1 MEAVGAR
8 AATRGGPGGTDSVG
22 KGERRGRKVTR
33 ERLGEGSLTGKRDLD
48 QWKDLMSDSKWFQQ
62 QGWPARGWMERV

>member
-33 ERLGEGSLTGKRDLD
+33 ESLGEREPNGKVGPGPVEGPD
-48 QWKDLMSDSKWFQQ
+48 
-62 QGWPARGWMERV
+62 E